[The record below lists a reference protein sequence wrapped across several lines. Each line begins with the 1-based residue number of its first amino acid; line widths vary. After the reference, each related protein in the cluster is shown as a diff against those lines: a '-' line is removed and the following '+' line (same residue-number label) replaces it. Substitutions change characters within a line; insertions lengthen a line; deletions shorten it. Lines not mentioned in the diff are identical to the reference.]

1 MELAFTK
8 MHGIGNDYIY
18 VNCMQHTPD
27 NPEEI
32 ARRLSPRHFSVG
44 ADGLVLILPS
54 NVADFRMRMF
64 NADGSEGKMC
74 GNATRCIGKYVY
86 DNGLTGKT
94 TITLETLSG
103 IKHLTLFPE
112 NGKVKSVS
120 VDMGSYFL
128 APKDIPMAVQG
139 DSFIDQPIEV
149 LGRTVHA
156 TALSVGNP
164 HCVIFVEDE
173 RALDLEAIGPS
184 YENLPLFP
192 ERVNTEFVRL
202 IDRSTIAMR
211 VWERGS
217 GETYA
222 CGTGACAAAAA
233 AVLNGHCDADRP
245 ITVKLVG
252 GDLLITISSDG
263 HMTMTGP
270 ATKVYDGVAEL

>member
-1 MELAFTK
+1 MKLAFTK

-18 VNCMQHTPD
+18 VNCMERAPE

-32 ARRLSPRHFSVG
+32 ARRLSPRHFAVG
-44 ADGLVLILPS
+44 SDGLVLILPS
-54 NVADFRMRMF
+54 KVADFRMRMF

-94 TITLETLSG
+94 ELTLETLSG
-103 IKHLTLFPE
+103 IKHLKLFPE
-112 NGKVKSVS
+112 NGKVMSVS
-120 VDMGSYFL
+120 VDMGAYIL
-128 APKDIPMAVQG
+128 APKDIPMTAQG
-139 DSFIDQPIEV
+139 ASFIDQPIEV
-149 LGRTVHA
+149 RGETVRA

-173 RALDLEAIGPS
+173 RTLDLEAIGPL

-202 IDRSTIAMR
+202 IDRSTVAMR

-222 CGTGACAAAAA
+222 CGTGACAAASA
-233 AVLNGHCDADRP
+233 AVLNGHCDADSP
-245 ITVKLVG
+245 ITVKLIG
-252 GDLLITISSDG
+252 GDLSITVSSDG
-263 HMTMTGP
+263 RITMTGP
-270 ATKVYDGVAEL
+270 AAKVYDGVAEL

>member
-1 MELAFTK
+1 MKLAFTK

-18 VNCMQHTPD
+18 VNCMERAPE

-32 ARRLSPRHFSVG
+32 ARRLSPRHFAVG
-44 ADGLVLILPS
+44 SDGLVLILPS
-54 NVADFRMRMF
+54 TVADFRMRMF

-94 TITLETLSG
+94 ELTLETLSG
-103 IKHLTLFPE
+103 IKHLKLFPE
-112 NGKVKSVS
+112 NGKVVSVS
-120 VDMGSYFL
+120 VDMGAYIL
-128 APKDIPMAVQG
+128 APKDIPMTAQG
-139 DSFIDQPIEV
+139 ASFIDQPIEV
-149 LGRTVHA
+149 HGETVRA

-173 RALDLEAIGPS
+173 RALDLEAIGPL

-222 CGTGACAAAAA
+222 CGTGACAAASA
-233 AVLNGHCDADRP
+233 AVLNGHCDADSP
-245 ITVKLVG
+245 ITVKLIG
-252 GDLLITISSDG
+252 GDLSITVSSDG
-263 HMTMTGP
+263 RITMTGP
-270 ATKVYDGVAEL
+270 AAKVYDGVAEL